1 MNQKSELQQAG
12 VKRWLLA
19 IVMLMMIWIHE
30 GRGQLRE
37 GDIRS
42 VGNGTWEEARIWEQ
56 WNGAAWIPLLPGEY
70 PGGKSLPEAR
80 VVIKHE
86 VVIPLGEA
94 IYVASVQSEQGENL
108 QVDGELVIGKQQ
120 GEPSTRT
127 IATEQGGFSIA
138 GLYPNPLIGQQG
150 GRAWMVLRVSEG
162 QHYQPVRLWIADE
175 SGQVVRTIS
184 PIEELT
190 AGEHKVPIE
199 LGDLP
204 SGNYLLVAE
213 SAGERHSCQVVVVQ

>member
-1 MNQKSELQQAG
+1 
-12 VKRWLLA
+12 
-19 IVMLMMIWIHE
+19 
-30 GRGQLRE
+30 
-37 GDIRS
+37 
-42 VGNGTWEEARIWEQ
+42 
-56 WNGAAWIPLLPGEY
+56 
-70 PGGKSLPEAR
+70 
-80 VVIKHE
+80 
-86 VVIPLGEA
+86 
-94 IYVASVQSEQGENL
+94 
-108 QVDGELVIGKQQ
+108 
-120 GEPSTRT
+120 
-127 IATEQGGFSIA
+127 
-138 GLYPNPLIGQQG
+138 
-150 GRAWMVLRVSEG
+150 MVLRVSEG